1 MELRPYS
8 EEQREAF
15 ISLNTCPI
23 NRKNVNGPHTFE
35 SASKLFDKILAP
47 SNTLLS
53 RAIYQDEVYLGHIFA
68 IEDDNQWELGFIL
81 DKAFWRRGFAEQ
93 ACRMFVSDNLSD
105 RRLFA
110 TVDEGHLASMR
121 ILEKLGFKRKEQRE
135 DGFGVFYLYIR

>member
-23 NRKNVNGPHTFE
+23 NRKNMNGPHTIE

-53 RAIYQDEVYLGHIFA
+53 RAIYQDEVYLDIS
-68 IEDDNQWELGFIL
+68 LP
-81 DKAFWRRGFAEQ
+81 
-93 ACRMFVSDNLSD
+93 
-105 RRLFA
+105 
-110 TVDEGHLASMR
+110 
-121 ILEKLGFKRKEQRE
+121 
-135 DGFGVFYLYIR
+135 